1 MGRKAK
7 HRYSQ
12 AEEDLIWK
20 HYTPEE
26 KKEHNNYILGYSD
39 YPANKRLID
48 SIRNDAIARKEQ
60 NDNV

>member
-12 AEEDLIWK
+12 AEEDLIWEL
-20 HYTPEE
+20 YTAEE
-26 KKEHNNYILGYSD
+26 KEQHNTYVLGYGEFT
-39 YPANKRLID
+39 ANTQFID
-48 SIRNDAIARKEQ
+48 SLRSKVMTRREQ

>member
-1 MGRKAK
+1 MARNPK
-7 HRYSQ
+7 HRYSE
-12 AEEDLIWK
+12 AEEKLIWS

-26 KKEHNNYILGYSD
+26 KETHNNHILGYWD

-60 NDNV
+60 NDGV

>member
-12 AEEDLIWK
+12 AEEDLIWS

-26 KKEHNNYILGYSD
+26 KAEHNKFVMGYGEFT
-39 YPANKRLID
+39 ANTQFID
-48 SIRNDAIARKEQ
+48 ALRSEVMTRKEQ
-60 NDNV
+60 DGRV